1 MTNKIKG
8 VAAAMA
14 AVAALAI
21 GGAAIAGAAG
31 TATPPPSSRPANAV
45 TQSGATAENQEA
57 NEGPDQAI
65 GGTALDQASAAALQH
80 TGGGQVTDTEVGDEE
95 SYYEVEV
102 SRDDGIQVDVQ
113 LDRSFNV
120 VVARSTR
127 SNEEGLGNLEPGTA
141 EQAPVLGGG
150 LFFGRAVSA
159 TATAASVSGLREP
172 IETTLQSSK
181 SIAAAA
187 ARLPARDIEGSTS

>member
-31 TATPPPSSRPANAV
+31 SSSNSSQQSSSQQPPANAAP
-45 TQSGATAENQEA
+45 QSAATGESQEA
-57 NEGPDQAI
+57 NEGPDQPI
-65 GGTALDQASAAALQH
+65 GGSVLDQASAAALQH

-102 SRDDGIQVDVQ
+102 SRDDGTQVDVQ

-120 VVARSTR
+120 VGGEID
-127 SNEEGLGNLEPGTA
+127 EE
-141 EQAPVLGGG
+141 
-150 LFFGRAVSA
+150 
-159 TATAASVSGLREP
+159 
-172 IETTLQSSK
+172 
-181 SIAAAA
+181 
-187 ARLPARDIEGSTS
+187 

>member
-31 TATPPPSSRPANAV
+31 SSSTPPSSRPRMRPR
-45 TQSGATAENQEA
+45 SPATAENQEA
-57 NEGPDQAI
+57 NEGPDQPI
-65 GGTALDQASAAALQH
+65 GGSALDQASAAALQH

-102 SRDDGIQVDVQ
+102 SRTTVP
-113 LDRSFNV
+113 RSTCSSIAASTSS
-120 VVARSTR
+120 VARSTR
-127 SNEEGLGNLEPGTA
+127 SNEELGNLEPRDGSA
-141 EQAPVLGGG
+141 GPRLR
-150 LFFGRAVSA
+150 RAVP
-159 TATAASVSGLREP
+159 LR
-172 IETTLQSSK
+172 L
-181 SIAAAA
+181 A
-187 ARLPARDIEGSTS
+187 D

>member
-31 TATPPPSSRPANAV
+31 SSNTPSQQPPANAA

-57 NEGPDQAI
+57 NEGPDQPI

-102 SRDDGIQVDVQ
+102 SRDDGTQVDVQ

-120 VVARSTR
+120 VGGEID
-127 SNEEGLGNLEPGTA
+127 EE
-141 EQAPVLGGG
+141 
-150 LFFGRAVSA
+150 
-159 TATAASVSGLREP
+159 
-172 IETTLQSSK
+172 
-181 SIAAAA
+181 
-187 ARLPARDIEGSTS
+187 